1 MTVGAVFLQ
10 KRFRQFSGRQRAEKR
25 ECEGECEGY
34 DEVAQH
40 GAGVSGVRELFS
52 TMAERQTLFWEQL
65 TGRVICDKLRWPVLL
80 EGI

>member
-1 MTVGAVFLQ
+1 
-10 KRFRQFSGRQRAEKR
+10 
-25 ECEGECEGY
+25 
-34 DEVAQH
+34 VAQH

>member
-25 ECEGECEGY
+25 ECEGGGE

-40 GAGVSGVRELFS
+40 GAGVSGVCELFS
-52 TMAERQTLFWEQL
+52 TMTERQTLFWEQL
-65 TGRVICDKLRWPVLL
+65 TGRFICDKLRWPVLL